1 MVNMTLLC
9 IYGTLSLLVSC
20 TSTILST
27 FIYIVLEAQHSEM
40 CFILWWA
47 AVAAVRLM
55 SVKMK
60 NVEATDRRSGEGN
73 DIELVFRADD
83 NERHAT

>member
-1 MVNMTLLC
+1 M
-9 IYGTLSLLVSC
+9 S
-20 TSTILST
+20 
-27 FIYIVLEAQHSEM
+27 
-40 CFILWWA
+40 FILWWA